1 MSDRLRAFVAIELP
15 PAVRSTLGGL
25 RQTFGLPDRRLRWVD
40 PGNLHLTLKFL
51 GDMPR
56 DRVVAVTQAL
66 TDAVGGHAPIT
77 LQAGGLGV
85 FPGPRRPRVLWVGV
99 GGDKQ
104 ALHRLQQ
111 DVEAFLAPLGWP
123 PEKRPFRGHLT
134 IARFKQ
140 AVDARRLVQALTDS
154 GEFRSEAFR
163 IADIHLM
170 RSTLNPAGA
179 VYTRLASI
187 GLAGSPQDD
196 ATVARD
202 GSGIAD

>member
-1 MSDRLRAFVAIELP
+1 MSDRVRAFIAIELP
-15 PAVRSTLGGL
+15 PSVRSTLGSL

-40 PGNLHLTLKFL
+40 PGSLHLTLKFL

-56 DRVVAVTQAL
+56 DRVAAVAQAL

-85 FPGPRRPRVLWVGV
+85 FPGPRRPRVLWAGV

-111 DVEAFLAPLGWP
+111 DVEASLARLGWP

-134 IARFKQ
+134 VARFKQ
-140 AVDARRLVQALTDS
+140 AVDAHRLVRALTES
-154 GEFRSEAFR
+154 GQFRTDAFR
-163 IADIHLM
+163 VADIHLM
-170 RSTLNPAGA
+170 RSQLNPAGA

-187 GLAGSPQDD
+187 GLAGSTHHNP
-196 ATVARD
+196 T
-202 GSGIAD
+202 ADIR